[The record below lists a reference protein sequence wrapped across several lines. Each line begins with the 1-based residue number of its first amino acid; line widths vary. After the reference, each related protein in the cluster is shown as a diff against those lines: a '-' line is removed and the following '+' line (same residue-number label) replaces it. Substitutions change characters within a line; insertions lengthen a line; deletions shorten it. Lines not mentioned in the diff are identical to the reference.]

1 MTKEAKVAKGAKAWR
16 QEESEPMPKIGELTL
31 SAFESRRLLAIC
43 VELIDLCSKV
53 SGKIDPAVGHLVA
66 HARDEVLI
74 EVFDV
79 RL

>member
-1 MTKEAKVAKGAKAWR
+1 MAKRSKSGTY
-16 QEESEPMPKIGELTL
+16 EEIEPRPKIGELTL
-31 SAFESRRLLAIC
+31 SAFKSRRLLAIC

-79 RL
+79 RP

>member
-1 MTKEAKVAKGAKAWR
+1 MAKDAKAWR
-16 QEESEPMPKIGELTL
+16 EEESEPKPKVGELTL

-74 EVFDV
+74 EVFDA

>member
-1 MTKEAKVAKGAKAWR
+1 LAKSSRSWR
-16 QEESEPMPKIGELTL
+16 KDEIEPTPKIGELTL

-43 VELIDLCSKV
+43 VELIDSCAKV
-53 SGKIDPAVGHLVA
+53 SGKIDPAVGDLVA

-79 RL
+79 SPKTI